1 MKRKYFYLAN
11 THLDIQYPTM
21 VIAETKEKA
30 WEKLEKY
37 WNEYSNEMPF
47 NRAVKHYSFT
57 VSKIK
62 LEIPFNY

>member
-11 THLDIQYPTM
+11 SHSDIKYPTM

-30 WEKLEKY
+30 WKKLEDW

-47 NRAVKHYSFT
+47 NRAAEHYSFS
-57 VSKIK
+57 VDKIE

>member
-11 THLDIQYPTM
+11 SHLDIKYPTM

-30 WEKLEKY
+30 WKKLEDW

-47 NRAVKHYSFT
+47 HRAVEHYSFS
-57 VSKIK
+57 VNKIE